1 VGLRGGAAQLAAVR
15 LHLVGVSMI
24 EERIRKYSNLLKAML
39 AEPTFP
45 CSKVTPSSAPY
56 KPGVHRVFRGSSE
69 PSENVYVAETTNL
82 AERIYQHLM
91 ANRRASTLKD
101 KLITRGGMRNEDAV
115 KHFLRQEC
123 AVQYVVVPD
132 EKERIGFE
140 HFAIAILQ
148 PQFND

>member
-1 VGLRGGAAQLAAVR
+1 
-15 LHLVGVSMI
+15 MI
-24 EERIRKYSNLLKAML
+24 EERIRKYSDLLKVML
-39 AEPTFP
+39 AEPTLP
-45 CSKVTPSSAPY
+45 YSKVTPSSGPY
-56 KPGVHRVFRGSSE
+56 KPGVYRVSRASSG
-69 PSENVYVAETTNL
+69 PSANVYVGETTNL

-115 KHFLRQEC
+115 KQFLRQEC
-123 AVQYVVVPD
+123 AVQYVVVAD

-140 HFAIAILQ
+140 HFAIAILH